1 MRFHDAAI
9 VRREGYELAG
19 ADLNDWTL
27 TELLESSISD
37 PRLPN
42 NYAVISSYVKLFGLQ
57 SSLANRFRSRVIEN
71 VEISPDMQMLVEMK
85 GDFDSNKFLMQKN
98 LLESK
103 LRLSEKLEKKYVK
116 MGRYGWG
123 KHELL
128 RFKARALMTNAYIVD
143 TYVAAGLYAHSLY
156 DFELYFADFVHLD
169 CLFFDYTLITN
180 YSNKEARYASL
191 VSARV
196 KRIGGTNDLLKLVND
211 KLAPKRSDLDRFLA
225 GEKTQDNEGE

>member
-1 MRFHDAAI
+1 
-9 VRREGYELAG
+9 
-19 ADLNDWTL
+19 
-27 TELLESSISD
+27 
-37 PRLPN
+37 
-42 NYAVISSYVKLFGLQ
+42 
-57 SSLANRFRSRVIEN
+57 
-71 VEISPDMQMLVEMK
+71 
-85 GDFDSNKFLMQKN
+85 
-98 LLESK
+98 
-103 LRLSEKLEKKYVK
+103 
-116 MGRYGWG
+116 
-123 KHELL
+123 
-128 RFKARALMTNAYIVD
+128 MTNAYIVD

-169 CLFFDYTLITN
+169 CLFFDYTLINN